1 MRLALVVWSLSP
13 VFLVWAIR
21 GSGMISQLWLWVAA
35 MLATLGPALIYLGS
49 VNLAKQS
56 GTGGNLE
63 QLTVKR
69 LTDRRE
75 HLLSYLFPLLL
86 SVWSLDFKT
95 HRELLAFF
103 VVISFTG
110 IAFWHL
116 QLTYVNIWFAI
127 AGYRSVQVE
136 RVSDQSHTLRPIIL
150 LTRNGRLCENT
161 QINALRITN
170 NLYLDQSS

>member
-21 GSGMISQLWLWVAA
+21 GSSMISQLWLWAGA
-35 MLATLGPALIYLGS
+35 SLATIGPALIYLGS
-49 VNLAKQS
+49 ISLAKKS

-95 HRELLAFF
+95 HRELIAFF
-103 VVISFTG
+103 VVIGFTG

-116 QLTYVNIWFAI
+116 QLIYVNIWFAI

-136 RVSDQSHTLRPIIL
+136 RASDQAHTLRPIIL

-170 NLYLDQSS
+170 NLYLDQTE